1 MKKHQQGFTLIELMI
16 VIAIIGILAAIALPA
31 YQDYTIKAKLQEA
44 VNIAAPARTAMGI
57 ACSEATLSAATDN
70 ATLNLETN
78 TAYEGRY
85 TTSVTVDGT
94 SVTAGTVTI
103 VVKQIGSQIDAGDT
117 IVYTADCTAG
127 RLEWTPTVT
136 GMNAKF
142 TPRS

>member
-1 MKKHQQGFTLIELMI
+1 MKKYQQGFTLIELMI

-31 YQDYTIKAKLQEA
+31 YQDYTIKAKLQEP
-44 VNIAAPARTAMGI
+44 VNIAAPARTALGI

-70 ATLNLETN
+70 TTLNLEAAASYN
-78 TAYEGRY
+78 GKY

-94 SVTAGTVTI
+94 SDSAGTVTI
-103 VVKQIGSQIDAGDT
+103 VVKDIGSQVDAGDT

-127 RLEWTPTVT
+127 RLQWTPTVT

-142 TPRS
+142 TPKS